1 MLRGGP
7 GLFRAVRH
15 AIRAARQL
23 HHGNV
28 VFVVAH
34 EHQLLGRPAGEL
46 HQALHAPGLVH
57 IRLHHVVIAGAVG
70 HEFQAQIAV
79 FLLEFFHLLRRQD
92 GEGTEGHAFQMPVL
106 ILAVQHILT
115 VSGGLFVKLPHCLVF
130 HIDVVVIRK
139 IEGQRIV
146 EILEEVHQ
154 RIHLLGGQIL
164 TVQKPSLPVQNLGAV
179 GADHVVRLDAAQN
192 LRLDGK
198 AGCEETYNDKLFWPG
213 ELCQEYGSYIK
224 PANLN
229 LTYSGEKLVGKT
241 VDFKTEDSEK
251 GTLTLNDII
260 PGEKQTPLPISL
272 CEQEDSYTF
281 SGKNITMGGATVT
294 YSGAITPKT
303 MKLELDVVMPQ
314 SKWKKSYGISNFTK
328 GKKMTVTYSGGQY
341 VWKETNEIL
350 TGGFYVH
357 LDDVELT
364 KAGSTL
370 FLRMKLIQN
379 ALCYF
384 IPQLLQTITLQPDG
398 NLVANYTT
406 SPVYIGSV
414 PINNI
419 DPDKDVGTI
428 ATFVTKFMIGLLT
441 EKDINNALTDRT
453 WTASPINLITWTE
466 ENGKLK
472 INLNLPAIISLATK
486 DGETPID
493 SGLVSGIME
502 ALAQS
507 NPVQLKLLLGI
518 VNSMIDNP
526 LLGIITSMDTASF
539 QQVFYLLTEGIIFHI
554 EEEDGHT
561 HLYLTKESTTAFIQ
575 LLPGLQPIVE
585 GMLPESMA
593 NNTVFKNLLG
603 LLMGNDENGL
613 PVLWNAA
620 NTIDLGLDLLPQ
632 E

>member
-1 MLRGGP
+1 MRTLKR
-7 GLFRAVRH
+7 LFY
-15 AIRAARQL
+15 
-23 HHGNV
+23 
-28 VFVVAH
+28 VACT
-34 EHQLLGRPAGEL
+34 A
-46 HQALHAPGLVH
+46 
-57 IRLHHVVIAGAVG
+57 
-70 HEFQAQIAV
+70 
-79 FLLEFFHLLRRQD
+79 FLL
-92 GEGTEGHAFQMPVL
+92 T
-106 ILAVQHILT
+106 
-115 VSGGLFVKLPHCLVF
+115 S
-130 HIDVVVIRK
+130 
-139 IEGQRIV
+139 
-146 EILEEVHQ
+146 
-154 RIHLLGGQIL
+154 
-164 TVQKPSLPVQNLGAV
+164 
-179 GADHVVRLDAAQN
+179 
-192 LRLDGK
+192 
-198 AGCEETYNDKLFWPG
+198 CEETYNGKLFWPG

-224 PANLN
+224 PATLN

-281 SGKNITMGGATVT
+281 SGKNVTMGGATVT

-303 MKLELDVVMPQ
+303 MKLDLDVVMPQ

-453 WTASPINLITWTE
+453 CGPLHQLI
-466 ENGKLK
+466 
-472 INLNLPAIISLATK
+472 
-486 DGETPID
+486 
-493 SGLVSGIME
+493 
-502 ALAQS
+502 
-507 NPVQLKLLLGI
+507 
-518 VNSMIDNP
+518 
-526 LLGIITSMDTASF
+526 
-539 QQVFYLLTEGIIFHI
+539 
-554 EEEDGHT
+554 
-561 HLYLTKESTTAFIQ
+561 
-575 LLPGLQPIVE
+575 
-585 GMLPESMA
+585 
-593 NNTVFKNLLG
+593 
-603 LLMGNDENGL
+603 
-613 PVLWNAA
+613 
-620 NTIDLGLDLLPQ
+620 
-632 E
+632 